1 MSASADWLRPDW
13 HAPSVGALMTTRAG
27 GCSAAPFD
35 SMNLH
40 AGGADS
46 PEAVA
51 RNRAVLAEAIGAMPV
66 FLKQVHATA
75 VVRLHAADG
84 AAGAAVHTADASV
97 TTERGIACAIQIADC
112 LPVLFAAPAGRAV
125 GAAHAGWRGLAG
137 GVLEA
142 TVAAVCEAAPC
153 DPADLQA
160 WIGAGIGPTRF
171 QVGADVVEAFG
182 GATVGGHPSVSEAG
196 AWASRP
202 SAACFVPEQP
212 GKWLANLPL
221 LARERL
227 HAAGVADVGGGT
239 WCTVSDASRF
249 FSFRRDGVTGRMA
262 AVVWIER
269 GG

>member
-1 MSASADWLRPDW
+1 MW
-13 HAPSVGALMTTRAG
+13 HG

-66 FLKQVHATA
+66 FLKQVHGTA

-112 LPVLFAAPAGRAV
+112 LPVLFAAPAGRGVA
-125 GAAHAGWRGLAG
+125 AAHAGWRGLAG

-142 TVAAVCEAAPC
+142 AVAGLCEAAGFRPG
-153 DPADLQA
+153 DLDA
-160 WIGAGIGPTRF
+160 WLGVCIGPRRF
-171 QVGADVVEAFG
+171 EVGADVLEAFG
-182 GATVGGHPSVSEAG
+182 AAPDPA
-196 AWASRP
+196 ASRRFV
-202 SAACFVPEQP
+202 AAAP
-212 GKWLANLPL
+212 GKWLADLAG
-221 LARERL
+221 LARDRL
-227 HAAGVADVGGGT
+227 AAAGLER
-239 WCTVSDASRF
+239 VSAAAGCASEDASRF
-249 FSFRRDGVTGRMA
+249 FSFRRDRITGRMA
-262 AVVWIER
+262 AAVWIER
-269 GG
+269 RPAGG